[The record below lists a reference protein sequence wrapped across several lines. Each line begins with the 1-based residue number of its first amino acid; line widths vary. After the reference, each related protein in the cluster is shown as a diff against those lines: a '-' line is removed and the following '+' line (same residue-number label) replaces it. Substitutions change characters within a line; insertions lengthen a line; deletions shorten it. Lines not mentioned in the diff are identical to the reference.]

1 MQGDFRIGE
10 RLIQPRIN
18 SVQHEGGAVHLEPK
32 VMQVLLVLAS
42 NPGEVFTREEIRKVV
57 WRDVFVG
64 DDVLMRAVSEIRR
77 VFEDDPR
84 MPHTIQT
91 VPKVGYRLIAAVGE
105 TVKGSAF
112 TLEGNVHSPE
122 NGLAFPNGSVEL
134 ASEPLPRFA
143 ETPLKPSRH
152 LHFGIAAAIT
162 AVLLVSV
169 ALVVFF
175 TIGHASQS
183 VPSFISHP
191 LTTYPGSQLEPAL
204 SPGGD
209 AVAFVWNQSGR
220 ADNHLYVKALKSGA
234 PVRVTSGE
242 DQEYSPAW
250 SPDGLSLAFFRHS
263 ESATT
268 VEVIPALG
276 GSERQVYTLPVNSV
290 WEYGGLTWSS
300 DGAAL
305 IFPEQRIPGGA
316 SRLVEL
322 SLNNHATRF
331 LTTPSS
337 NWNGDSMPAVSP
349 DGKMLAFARGS
360 EQSTRDI
367 FVMKLPDGTPHQLTT
382 DAHLILG
389 LVWTPGGS
397 SIVFS
402 SNRGGSLGLWRVSAN
417 GGPPERDLAGT
428 DGAYWPTVSKHG
440 DLLAYSHGSAS
451 WSIASIPL
459 ETAKPKTEVEVLTS
473 SEQDSSPQ
481 ISPTGTS
488 LAFQSWRSGTQEIW
502 TSGVDGSEPIQLTNQ
517 GADAGSPAWSRDG
530 RLVAFDARP
539 QGFPHIYVTD
549 IGGASPRVLTSG
561 NFNDIVPS
569 WSADGRWIYFGS
581 NRSGRWQIWRVASD
595 GQDSPQQ
602 VTSGGGMVAKE
613 SADGKWTYYT
623 QDGTPGLWRRSIQG
637 GPEQKIFDGPS
648 LGNQDYWTVFG
659 NDLYVLSSESGSRN
673 IVHVDPETGQARIV
687 YTLKHDPA
695 PFAGLTVSPGGKQLL
710 FAELLE
716 ARSNI
721 TLVEHFR

>member
-1 MQGDFRIGE
+1 
-10 RLIQPRIN
+10 
-18 SVQHEGGAVHLEPK
+18 
-32 VMQVLLVLAS
+32 
-42 NPGEVFTREEIRKVV
+42 
-57 WRDVFVG
+57 
-64 DDVLMRAVSEIRR
+64 
-77 VFEDDPR
+77 
-84 MPHTIQT
+84 
-91 VPKVGYRLIAAVGE
+91 VGE
-105 TVKGSAF
+105 TAKTSAF
-112 TLEGNVHSPE
+112 ALEDNVHSPE
-122 NGLAFPNGSVEL
+122 NRLAFPNGSVEL
-134 ASEPLPRFA
+134 ASESLPEFA
-143 ETPLKPSRH
+143 ERPLKPSRH
-152 LHFGIAAAIT
+152 LHLGMAAAIT

-175 TIGHASQS
+175 TTGHASQS

-204 SPGGD
+204 SPSGD

-220 ADNHLYVKALKSGA
+220 AGNHLYVKALKSGA
-234 PVRVTSGE
+234 PVRVTTGE

-268 VEVIPALG
+268 GEVIPAWG
-276 GSERQVYTLPVNSV
+276 GSERQVYTSPVNSV

-300 DGAAL
+300 DGARL

-349 DGKMLAFARGS
+349 DGTRLAFARGS

-389 LVWTPGGS
+389 LVWTPDGS

-402 SNRGGSLGLWRVSAN
+402 SNRGGSLGLWRVPAN
-417 GGPPERDLAGT
+417 GGTPERDLAGT

-459 ETAKPKTEVEVLTS
+459 GTAKPKTEVEVLTS

-502 TSGVDGSEPIQLTNQ
+502 TSGVDGSDPI
-517 GADAGSPAWSRDG
+517 
-530 RLVAFDARP
+530 
-539 QGFPHIYVTD
+539 
-549 IGGASPRVLTSG
+549 
-561 NFNDIVPS
+561 
-569 WSADGRWIYFGS
+569 
-581 NRSGRWQIWRVASD
+581 
-595 GQDSPQQ
+595 
-602 VTSGGGMVAKE
+602 
-613 SADGKWTYYT
+613 
-623 QDGTPGLWRRSIQG
+623 
-637 GPEQKIFDGPS
+637 
-648 LGNQDYWTVFG
+648 
-659 NDLYVLSSESGSRN
+659 
-673 IVHVDPETGQARIV
+673 
-687 YTLKHDPA
+687 
-695 PFAGLTVSPGGKQLL
+695 
-710 FAELLE
+710 
-716 ARSNI
+716 
-721 TLVEHFR
+721 

>member
-18 SVQHEGGAVHLEPK
+18 SVQYEGGAVHLEPK

-105 TVKGSAF
+105 TAKTSAF
-112 TLEGNVHSPE
+112 ALEDNVHSPE
-122 NGLAFPNGSVEL
+122 NRLAFPNGSVEL
-134 ASEPLPRFA
+134 ASESLPEFA
-143 ETPLKPSRH
+143 ERPLKPSRH
-152 LHFGIAAAIT
+152 LHFGMAAAIT

-175 TIGHASQS
+175 TTGHASQS

-204 SPGGD
+204 SPSGD

-220 ADNHLYVKALKSGA
+220 AGNHLYVKALKSGA
-234 PVRVTSGE
+234 PVRVTTGE

-268 VEVIPALG
+268 VEVIPAWG
-276 GSERQVYTLPVNSV
+276 GSERQVYTSPVNSV

-300 DGAAL
+300 DGARL

-389 LVWTPGGS
+389 LVWTPDGS

-417 GGPPERDLAGT
+417 GGTPERDLAGT

-459 ETAKPKTEVEVLTS
+459 GTAKPKTEVEVLTS

-481 ISPTGTS
+481 IAPTGTS

-502 TSGVDGSEPIQLTNQ
+502 TSGVDGSDPIQLTNQ

-530 RLVAFDARP
+530 RLIAFDARP
-539 QGFPHIYVTD
+539 QGFPHIYITD
-549 IGGASPRVLTSG
+549 ISGASPRVLTGG

-595 GQDSPQQ
+595 GQ
-602 VTSGGGMVAKE
+602 G
-613 SADGKWTYYT
+613 SAADHVG
-623 QDGTPGLWRRSIQG
+623 RRNG
-637 GPEQKIFDGPS
+637 
-648 LGNQDYWTVFG
+648 
-659 NDLYVLSSESGSRN
+659 R
-673 IVHVDPETGQARIV
+673 
-687 YTLKHDPA
+687 
-695 PFAGLTVSPGGKQLL
+695 
-710 FAELLE
+710 
-716 ARSNI
+716 
-721 TLVEHFR
+721 